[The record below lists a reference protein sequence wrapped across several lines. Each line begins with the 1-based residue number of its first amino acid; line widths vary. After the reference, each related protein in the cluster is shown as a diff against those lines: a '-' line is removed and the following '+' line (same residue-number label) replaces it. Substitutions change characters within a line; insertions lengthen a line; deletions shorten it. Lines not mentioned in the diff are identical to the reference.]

1 MFRYVIE
8 NVWSFSLPKTD
19 MCYLKVLGNNKKA
32 NTGFSRASVER
43 HTGYIYN
50 SELVLSVPS
59 DLRRKV
65 TKIIAAK
72 CVLAAR
78 IDAQHES
85 PNGEKGQK
93 MREEINQKIEK
104 LQEPPPTKVVKALPV
119 PDEGPKK
126 RRGGRRYAIYNVKY
140 EKK

>member
-1 MFRYVIE
+1 M
-8 NVWSFSLPKTD
+8 P
-19 MCYLKVLGNNKKA
+19 A
-32 NTGFSRASVER
+32 
-43 HTGYIYN
+43 
-50 SELVLSVPS
+50 

-85 PNGEKGQK
+85 QNGAAGQK
-93 MREEINQKIEK
+93 MREEIDQKIEK

-126 RRGGRRYAIYNVKY
+126 RRGGRRYRISD
-140 EKK
+140 